1 MFIKYRRKL
10 PEAHIVK
17 TIFLEIKTNYLHIVM
32 SVKMLNNNKMESKT

>member
-1 MFIKYRRKL
+1 M

-17 TIFLEIKTNYLHIVM
+17 AIYLEIKTNYLYKVM